1 MNIGQIEIKEKVI
14 KELMEQTES
23 KSPVEAID
31 KSIGFTLLHDKDSIR
46 EALFERATK
55 HA

>member
-1 MNIGQIEIKEKVI
+1 MNIGQIEIKDKVI
-14 KELMEQTES
+14 KELMKQTES

-31 KSIGFTLLHDKDSIR
+31 KAIGFTLMHKKDFIR
-46 EALFERATK
+46 DALFELATK